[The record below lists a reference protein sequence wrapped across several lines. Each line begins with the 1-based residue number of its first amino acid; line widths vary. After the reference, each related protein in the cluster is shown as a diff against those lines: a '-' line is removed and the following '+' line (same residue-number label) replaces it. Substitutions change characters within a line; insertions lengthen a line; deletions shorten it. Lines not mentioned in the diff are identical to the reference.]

1 MTRAIF
7 KLRSVVANSL
17 LSSVVVPV
25 AVRVRLLRLC
35 GMRIGARAQVRG
47 HCYVMSPAEITLGAD
62 AFVNTGCYLESLA
75 PITIGART
83 LLAMQVLLCTTSHEI
98 GGPDLRAGES
108 FRAPIA
114 IGEGCWLGA
123 RCTVLP
129 GVTIGDGCVI
139 AAGALVTEDCAPN
152 GLYVGV
158 PARRVKDLG

>member
-1 MTRAIF
+1 MARAIF

-17 LSSVVVPV
+17 LSSVVFPV

-35 GMRIGARAQVRG
+35 GMQIGPRAQVRG
-47 HCYVMSPAEITLGAD
+47 LCYVMSPTEITLGPD

-83 LLAMQVLLCTTSHEI
+83 SLAMQVLLCTTSHEI
-98 GGPDLRAGES
+98 GEPDLRAGKS
-108 FRAPIA
+108 FRAPIV

-139 AAGALVTEDCAPN
+139 AAGALVAGDCEPN

-158 PARRVKDLG
+158 PARRVRDLD